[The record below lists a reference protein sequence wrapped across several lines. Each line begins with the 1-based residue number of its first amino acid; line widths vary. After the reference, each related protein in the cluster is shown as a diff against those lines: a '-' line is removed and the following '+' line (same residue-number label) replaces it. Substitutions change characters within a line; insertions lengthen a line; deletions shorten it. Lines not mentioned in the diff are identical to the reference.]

1 MSMPSDDVVQL
12 IEADHREVERLFE
25 LLQKKRGQRSLFL
38 PVVASLLVAHSRAE
52 EAEVY
57 PVARVEGGQSDD
69 VAHSQEEHV
78 EAENQLKQLLSLDPD
93 GSDFEPALQELIDS
107 VKHHVEEEEST
118 VLPGMRRNLSKDRLQ
133 ELADAFTRSRA
144 EHLGDLPG
152 DETRQDLLEQAR
164 NLGVESAAS
173 KRKDQLQQDIG

>member
-1 MSMPSDDVVQL
+1 MPSDDVVEL
-12 IEADHREVERLFE
+12 IKADHREVERLFE
-25 LLQKKRGQRSLFL
+25 LVRTKPGQRSLFL

-57 PVARVEGGQSDD
+57 PVARGEAGQSDD

-78 EAENQLKQLLSLDPD
+78 EAENQLKHLMSLDPD
-93 GSDFEPALQELIDS
+93 GSEFGRSLQELVDS

-118 VLPGMRRNLSKDRLQ
+118 VLPGMQTNLSKARLQ
-133 ELADAFTRSRA
+133 ELAEAFTQSRA

-152 DETRQDLLEQAR
+152 DESRAELIEQAR
-164 NLGVESAAS
+164 NLGVENATS
-173 KRKDQLQQDIG
+173 KSKEQLRKKMS